1 VTALLVTLLAPAA
14 ALALSA
20 GVVLVGVLVFLAA
33 LPAEERRRAPNA
45 DRADRPAD
53 WMGALRAPGIR
64 TLVLAMVPVGFA
76 FGSLEV
82 ALPAFADEHGH
93 RELAGV
99 LLAFW
104 SVGSAA
110 GGLVYGARARR
121 SPLPSV
127 HVRMA
132 VLLPIGLAP
141 LALAGSLPVMAVLA
155 VPAGAFIA
163 PLIATRNELA
173 GYVAPA
179 GSETEAFTWPLTAL
193 VAGVSLG
200 AASAGSL
207 VDATSWR
214 VPLVVATCTAALGA
228 ALAVTRRRTLD
239 VPEPAPST
247 AGA

>member
-1 VTALLVTLLAPAA
+1 MTVLAPAA

-20 GVVLVGVLVFLAA
+20 VVVVGGVLVFLAA
-33 LPAEERRRAPNA
+33 LPADERRRAPNA
-45 DRADRPAD
+45 DPSARPAD
-53 WMGALRAPGIR
+53 RLGALRAPGIR

-82 ALPAFADEHGH
+82 ALPAFADAHGR

-99 LLAFW
+99 LLACW
-104 SVGSAA
+104 SIGSAA
-110 GGLVYGARARR
+110 GGLIYGARARQ
-121 SPLPSV
+121 SPLAQV

-132 VLLPIGLAP
+132 VLLPLGLAP

-155 VPAGAFIA
+155 VPAGSFIA

-193 VAGVSLG
+193 VGGVSLG
-200 AASAGSL
+200 AAVAGGL

-214 VPLVVATCTAALGA
+214 VPLVVATVTAALGA
-228 ALAVTRRRTLD
+228 AIAVTRRHTLD
-239 VPEPAPST
+239 VPESVPA
-247 AGA
+247 ARA